1 MADAIR
7 MEKEIKV
14 LVVDDSAF
22 YRQRFS
28 EMLKS
33 LKHVRVL
40 KTVSDGLEAIRFLSK
55 NKPDVITLDLEMPR
69 MDGFTFL
76 RWLMANH
83 PLPVVVVSS
92 RGNKSNVFKALD
104 IGAVDFV
111 VKPMHRAS
119 LEVAKIQ
126 KELLLKVEAAAG
138 VSAEKIRAKDDTE
151 PVRPEVV
158 KAKKLNG
165 PSTIKMI
172 TIGASTGGP
181 PAIER
186 ILHRIPENL
195 PLTITI
201 AQHMPALFTLYFAE
215 RLNKVTHLH
224 VKEAKNNEEVREN
237 TVYVAPGGQHMRLWR
252 VGDRVYVKVEDHS
265 EKDRYVPSVDVLMES
280 AAQAYG
286 SHLLGILLTGMG
298 KDGKEG
304 MRHIKK
310 SGGQTV
316 AEAEQTAVVF
326 GMPKEAIN
334 EGLVDTVSYLYD
346 IPNEIIKHFT

>member
-1 MADAIR
+1 MADAKR

-14 LVVDDSAF
+14 MIVDDSAF

-28 EMLKS
+28 EMLKPR
-33 LKHVRVL
+33 KHIRVL

-92 RGNKSNVFKALD
+92 RGDKSDVFKALD

-111 VKPMHRAS
+111 VKPTHRAS
-119 LEVAKIQ
+119 LEVVKIQ
-126 KELLLKVEAAAG
+126 NELLLKVEAAAG
-138 VSAEKIRAKDDTE
+138 VSREKIGAMDEIE
-151 PVRPEVV
+151 PVKPLVL
-158 KAKKLNG
+158 KAKKIPG
-165 PSTIKMI
+165 PSTIEMI

-186 ILHRIPENL
+186 ILQRIPENL

-201 AQHMPALFTLYFAE
+201 AQHMPPLFTQYFAE
-215 RLNKVTHLH
+215 RLDKVTHLH
-224 VKEAKNNEEVREN
+224 VKEAKNNEDVREN
-237 TVYVAPGGQHMRLWR
+237 TVYVAPGGRHMRLRR
-252 VGDRVYVKVEDHS
+252 VGEKVYVTVEDHS
-265 EKDRYVPSVDVLMES
+265 EKDRYVPSVDVLMKS

-286 SHLLGILLTGMG
+286 PRVMGILLTGMG

-304 MRHIKK
+304 MGHIKK

-334 EGLVDTVSYLYD
+334 EGVVDTVSCLYD
-346 IPNEIIKHFT
+346 IPNEIIKRFT